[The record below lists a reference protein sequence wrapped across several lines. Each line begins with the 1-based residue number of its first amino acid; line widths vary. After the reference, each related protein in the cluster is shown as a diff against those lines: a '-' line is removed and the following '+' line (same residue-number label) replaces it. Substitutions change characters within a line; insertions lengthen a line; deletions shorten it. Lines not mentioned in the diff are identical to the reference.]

1 MKLDYGFVEF
11 YSDKD
16 EMAKSFFKEA
26 NNRDFLGLRKM
37 NIRISNVLFPFGN
50 TLMPNLVYFYYLNA
64 IYHVYKERKGRI
76 PSKAVVDKY
85 EKFIS
90 QKICINRQF
99 EKKGFF
105 NDANSRAYGKYKS
118 NMERMHFFDK
128 GWRAHREHTK
138 TALEYLRETARFRFV
153 EAVIACNLDRIADRE
168 AELCM
173 PDGWNVEGT
182 EWYQTNDKSICFKPD
197 KLEDTERLDFIR
209 RVVQPYEAET
219 PKYSVFANIVMHHAM
234 VTNHT
239 AKMETI
245 FKPEWMDEYNKQ
257 RRKNSIVKNKRAYD
271 FSGIRTFDH
280 LHDYFTHIVIGQER
294 NDFELKNRKKDY
306 EIALVYSKLQLI
318 AKLAYNICL
327 FERIPDRQKAYLE
340 SIKKELGEMHN
351 YSTLTYMTSKFTGE
365 EYDIFL
371 GNKPGDSERDASL
384 ESSFAFVKRIAECIK
399 KAEGNRTEDEL
410 VNQLKQLVR
419 EREKEVMGD
428 SSILDS
434 GIYADKGLAGYVDT
448 FRWQYRPE
456 YAKEEAADLTKE
468 NGESYAVEEEYE
480 IQEQEKKYIWKYGEE
495 KNTLKTMSASYYIY
509 ELFFEP
515 YESVRGDAHE

>member
-64 IYHVYKERKGRI
+64 IYHVYKERNGKI

-85 EKFIS
+85 EKLIS

-128 GWRAHREHTK
+128 RWKAHKEHEK

-153 EAVIACNLDRIADRE
+153 EAVISCNQDRIGDSE
-168 AELCM
+168 AEPCM
-173 PDGWNVEGT
+173 PAGWNAEGT
-182 EWYQTNDKSICFKPD
+182 EWYRTDDKRICFKPD

-209 RVVQPYEAET
+209 RVVQPYETEI

-239 AKMETI
+239 AKMENI
-245 FKPEWMDEYNKQ
+245 FKTEWMDEYNTQ
-257 RRKNSIVKNKRAYD
+257 RKINSIVKNGRGYD
-271 FSGIRTFDH
+271 FSGIRAFDQ
-280 LHDYFTHIVIGQER
+280 LHEYFTHIRQGQER
-294 NDFELKNRKKDY
+294 SDLELKNRKKDY

-327 FERIPDRQKAYLE
+327 FEKIPDRQKEYLE
-340 SIKKELGEMHN
+340 SIKKELGEIHN
-351 YSTLTYMTSKFTGE
+351 YDTLTYMTSKFTGK

-371 GNKPGDSERDASL
+371 GNKPGDSEHDASL
-384 ESSFAFVKRIAECIK
+384 ESSFAFVKQIAECIRMTD
-399 KAEGNRTEDEL
+399 GNRSEDEL
-410 VNQLKQLVR
+410 VNQVKQLVR

-456 YAKEEAADLTKE
+456 YAKEEA
-468 NGESYAVEEEYE
+468 GESYVVEEEST
-480 IQEQEKKYIWKYGEE
+480 IQEEEKEYIWKYGEE

-515 YESVRGDAHE
+515 YESVGGDTHE